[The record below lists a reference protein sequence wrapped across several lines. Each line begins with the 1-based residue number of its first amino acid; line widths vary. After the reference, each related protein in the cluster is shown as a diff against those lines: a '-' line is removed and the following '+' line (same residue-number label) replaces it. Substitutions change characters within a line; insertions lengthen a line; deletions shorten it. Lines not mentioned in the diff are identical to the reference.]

1 MHNNLRSNPVEARPP
16 KIAPAW
22 HDHCSGGDIEEGGG
36 LRQHTLKREVACAGV
51 GLHSGRVVAM
61 RLKPAPAGFG
71 VHFCRVDLP
80 GSPLVAAR
88 YDRVVQTERATTLAS
103 NGVRVSTTEHLLAA
117 LLCGGVDNALV
128 ELDGPEVPIF
138 DGSAVAY
145 LSLLQKAGLA
155 EQGSPRR
162 YLRVTQTM
170 MVQDGDSFVKVR
182 PADRL
187 QICYTIDF
195 SHPLVGKQTSRW
207 SYDPTSFARDI
218 AGARTFGFLRDLNRL
233 RNSGMALGG
242 SLANAMVFDDKNLLN
257 RDGFRLPD
265 ECARHKVLDL
275 IGDIALAGVPILAQ
289 FEAYKA
295 GHALHNQ
302 LLRELLANPECYEM
316 ITPLASKPQLV
327 RVTGAGPLIQ
337 PLPLAVSIS

>member
-1 MHNNLRSNPVEARPP
+1 
-16 KIAPAW
+16 
-22 HDHCSGGDIEEGGG
+22 
-36 LRQHTLKREVACAGV
+36 
-51 GLHSGRVVAM
+51 M
-61 RLKPAPAGFG
+61 RLKPAPADFG
-71 VHFCRVDLP
+71 MRFSRVDLP

-88 YDRVVQTERATTLAS
+88 YDRVVQTELATTLDS

-117 LLCGGVDNALV
+117 LLCSGVDNVLV

-138 DGSAVAY
+138 DGSAVGY
-145 LSLLQKAGLA
+145 LSLLKKAGLM

-162 YLRVTQTM
+162 VLKVIQSVT
-170 MVQDGDSFVKVR
+170 VRHGDSFVKVR

-187 QICYTIDF
+187 EICYTIDF
-195 SHPLVGKQTSRW
+195 SHPLVGRQTSRW

-233 RNSGMALGG
+233 HNSGRALGG
-242 SLANAMVFDDKNLLN
+242 SLANAMVFDDSNLLN

-275 IGDIALAGVPILAQ
+275 IGDIALAGWPILGQ

-295 GHALHNQ
+295 GHALHNR
-302 LLRELLANPECYEM
+302 LLRKLLADPECYEM
-316 ITPLASKPQLV
+316 ITPIPSKPQLV
-327 RVTGAGPLIQ
+327 RVTGAGAMIQ